1 MVRSEFSA
9 TPKAA
14 ALRYR
19 HGEDTAPQMIAR
31 GSGDI
36 ARQIVEIAREC
47 GIPVEEDG
55 DLLHLLAQLDLGE
68 EIPPEL
74 YTMVAEVLAFA
85 YVVNGKYLDLQ
96 LRQTQGSPDGAESVD
111 PATRRAPP
119 AG

>member
-1 MVRSEFSA
+1 MVTHDSSA

-19 HGEDTAPQMIAR
+19 HGADTAPQMIAR

-47 GIPVEEDG
+47 GVPIEEDG
-55 DLLHLLAQLDLGE
+55 DLLHLLEQLDLGE
-68 EIPPEL
+68 EIPTEL

-96 LRQTQGSPDGAESVD
+96 LRERG
-111 PATRRAPP
+111 PATAAPGADP
-119 AG
+119 VKRGSFREG